1 MNGITPLQYSNAPIQ
16 MMSALASDI
25 QQQNILNQKRYQEE
39 FNQGLELARM
49 ISPEVLN
56 KSFDAQV
63 VNAGIAD
70 VKNNLREYIK
80 KNPNANSAQIQSEV
94 QKQLGGISDWS
105 TKVKTIKSN
114 LEETFK
120 QIPQDKKVNKDRW
133 MNAALTKALYKTNPD
148 GTRTFRNAQEL
159 DPAFDYATEVWNM
172 GGEAFVDLGGVS
184 KELDDRIK
192 NAAKNK
198 QNVTVTV
205 GATKNKPGFT
215 RTDNIEVPVWAEWDA
230 TKNKVT
236 VKKQN
241 GVIDNDVYTAFV
253 GGPNTEYDK
262 FLNIKTRSAFAS
274 GENLGVDV
282 TEVFDDKG
290 NIKDQTKFDLAKRNW
305 LTNYLEKFAPVTQT
319 ERDVTQ
325 PARMDVVVNTGA
337 PKGDDTVMIDVVN
350 NIKSYIKNNPRKKGM
365 NFYPTVAFDNAS
377 QDVIIGQARKKTGIN
392 TIGLADVQVEERGG
406 IPYVVSSKDIMDPND
421 PTKVLY
427 KAGQALSPID
437 VQSNISANKA
447 LGTKAVKAAAGKKR
461 NGASEL

>member
-1 MNGITPLQYSNAPIQ
+1 
-16 MMSALASDI
+16 MMSQLASSM
-25 QQQNILNQKRYQEE
+25 QQERLLKEKQYQEE
-39 FNQGLELARM
+39 FAQGAQLAQM

-63 VNAGIAD
+63 VNSGIAD
-70 VKNNLREYIK
+70 VRNSLRDYIR

-94 QKQLGGISDWS
+94 QRQLGGISDWS
-105 TKVKTIKSN
+105 TKVKTIKAN

-172 GGEAFVDLGGVS
+172 GGEAFVDLSGVS

-205 GATKNKPGFT
+205 GPTKNKPGFT

-262 FLNIKTRSAFAS
+262 FLNIKTKSALAS
-274 GENLGVDV
+274 GENLGVGV
-282 TEVFDDKG
+282 TEVFDDQG
-290 NIKDQTKFDLAKRNW
+290 NIKDQAKFDLAKKNW

-325 PARMDVVVNTGA
+325 PPRIQVVVRDDNKPKKSPGQDFIERVMTVAG
-337 PKGDDTVMIDVVN
+337 KGDPVQLSKTLYEMRVGNGKLELVDASVAKDMSGVFLEYNENDELGQPV
-350 NIKSYIKNNPRKKGM
+350 KKNLHLKL
-365 NFYPTVAFDNAS
+365 S
-377 QDVIIGQARKKTGIN
+377 
-392 TIGLADVQVEERGG
+392 
-406 IPYVVSSKDIMDPND
+406 DPNF
-421 PTKVLY
+421 PIELARFY
-427 KAGQALSPID
+427 QQATGSDAKLE
-437 VQSNISANKA
+437 QSFF
-447 LGTKAVKAAAGKKR
+447 TGKKDKYKPQAKKKY
-461 NGASEL
+461 NPQTGKYE